1 MLEGIIRESIG
12 KKASKEL
19 KRDGYLIANIY
30 ARDVKNVY
38 AAFKLNEF
46 VKYVRDKENLAFDV
60 SVGGKTYNVIV
71 EDYQKDPVTNFLTH
85 VDLRVVLPDVKSKYK
100 VPVNVVGVPVGL
112 KNKGILVQSKRR
124 LKVECLGKDLPN
136 SFTLDVTQLD
146 TGDSI
151 IIRDIKVPAGVK
163 ILEGDN
169 VAVVGVLSA

>member
-38 AAFKLNEF
+38 AAFKLNQF

-151 IIRDIKVPAGVK
+151 IIRGIEVPAGVK